1 MGTEVGEHPKNWDP
15 LLIDATVEASNFK
28 FGTGLAFWTSLP
40 ITML

>member
-28 FGTGLAFWTSLP
+28 FNTQVRFAE
-40 ITML
+40 